1 MVIKPDRSQEQA
13 SKEAT
18 DWLILL
24 QEDPDDP
31 DLKRRFETWRCEKP
45 GNAAAWATTMRVSS
59 LVETTRPTTA
69 DRWRPIVAQGRQTGT
84 RRRGLRIA
92 AVAVAAGL
100 ALLFVPD
107 VLLQIRSDHVTGAA
121 QTRTVRLDDGSS
133 VVLAPNS
140 AIAVAYTATERRVDL
155 LAGEAFFE
163 VAANTGRPFRVGA
176 REIRATV
183 VGTMFDMSRN
193 GDGATIAV
201 EHGAVR
207 VDYPAVSPPV
217 TERLEP
223 GQSVRVSWTGAVARR
238 SGPPSQVAAWRRRQL
253 IAQDQPMRDVI
264 DQLRRYYRGTIIV
277 TDRALGDR
285 PVTGVYNLT
294 DPVDALRA
302 IAHAHGAT
310 VRQITPWVLVV
321 SRPQT

>member
-24 QEDPDDP
+24 QEESDDP
-31 DLKRRFETWRCEKP
+31 DLRQRFETWRRESP
-45 GNAAAWATTMRVSS
+45 QNAAAWNATKRVSHMI
-59 LVETTRPTTA
+59 EAAAPIATE
-69 DRWRPIVAQGRQTGT
+69 RWRPFVAGK
-84 RRRGLRIA
+84 RRRALRIA
-92 AVAVAAGL
+92 ALAVAAGL

-107 VLLQIRSDHVTGAA
+107 ALLQIRSDYVTGTA

-140 AIAVAYTATERRVDL
+140 AIAVAYSEKERHVDL

-163 VAANTGRPFRVGA
+163 VAENSARPFRVMA

-217 TERLEP
+217 TERLDP
-223 GQSVRVSWTGAVARR
+223 GQSVRVSWTGEVARR
-238 SGPPSQVAAWRRRQL
+238 IGPPSQVAAWRRRQL

-277 TDRALGDR
+277 ADRALGDR
-285 PVTGVYNLT
+285 PVTGIYNLT
-294 DPVDALRA
+294 DPVDALRG

-310 VRQITPWVLVV
+310 VRQITPWVLMV
-321 SRPQT
+321 SRP